1 MTPLALSP
9 AAYKLMADALVIFHL
24 SFVAFVL
31 LGALLVLK
39 WRRLIWLHIPAVIWG
54 IYIETSHNRCPLTY
68 WENHWRK
75 LGGDAV
81 YNGGFV
87 DHYLMPILY
96 PHEITDEAQL
106 LIAAVIVLINGV
118 CYGIMIFQFVRR
130 RKQVT
135 LAADAGTPVQ

>member
-24 SFVAFVL
+24 SFVVFVL

-39 WRRLIWLHIPAVIWG
+39 WRRLVWVHIPAVIWG
-54 IYIETSHNRCPLTY
+54 IYIETSHNMCPLTR
-68 WENHWRK
+68 WENHWRE
-75 LGGDAV
+75 LGGEAG
-81 YNGGFV
+81 YSGGFV

-106 LIAAVIVLINGV
+106 LIAGIIILINGV
-118 CYGIMIFQFVRR
+118 CYGMMIWQFVRR
-130 RKQVT
+130 RKQPT
-135 LAADAGTPVQ
+135 LAAVPPTPVR